1 MDANLFFKNVVIAAI
16 FLGLIAL
23 AALGFRPG
31 SVSTAD
37 QGGGG
42 FSSSWGDDD

>member
-1 MDANLFFKNVVIAAI
+1 MGANIFIKNVVIAAI

-31 SVSTAD
+31 SVSTAG
-37 QGGGG
+37 QGGGL
-42 FSSSWGDDD
+42 SSSWGDND